1 MKSAAA
7 KKMASR
13 KAAGDDAPLDGRR
26 TRKELVPGMRERFV
40 TEYVRIAISTGK
52 INATK
57 AAIDAGYS
65 PKTAY
70 SIANDLLKDEKVKL
84 AIIRLSREAIED
96 MPVDGPMILR
106 ELASIGFAPIVP
118 GYIRASDKTKALD
131 LLGTHHKLWEG
142 ARGDRVININIL
154 QLDEKTL

>member
-1 MKSAAA
+1 MKSATKIANRA
-7 KKMASR
+7 E
-13 KAAGDDAPLDGRR
+13 AGDDAPLDGRR

-40 TEYVRIAISTGK
+40 AEYVRIAMTTGK
-52 INATK
+52 VNGK
-57 AAIDAGYS
+57 QAAINAGYS
-65 PKTAY
+65 PKA
-70 SIANDLLKDEKVKL
+70 AHAMACDLLKEEKIKL
-84 AIIRLSREAIED
+84 AIIKLSREAVEE

-106 ELASIGFAPIVP
+106 ELASIGFSPIIP
-118 GYIRASDKTKALD
+118 GYVKASDKTKALD